1 MSSSASGSE
10 THDRSINSQK
20 AMEIFTANQQRLTE
34 LFQKLT
40 PLFVALGNALDAVS
54 PYVERGVNGAQRVW
68 TQLAPYHPEELLEAV
83 FGIFLCFFGGHYVV
97 TLAAI
102 EAYKLC
108 GWDTTYKY
116 LCIIR
121 EDYLAVRAES
131 RKDDSIDADKDGVA
145 DVLQITKQELF
156 TRKLKLAAKSCN
168 PDKLQLAFGGLYTG
182 FMGVVAT
189 LRVRFAQTITL
200 GAVIGGT
207 FSQYATKVLQPV
219 LIRVVPLEYAKWV
232 PVAIDLGCRA
242 IGISIAWFVQRV
254 ISAFYSAIRG
264 ANIAAKGIL
273 SYLTRHGHI
282 AGPYDEGSF
291 AFVAVMAVIGGLG
304 FLWQITNFMDLPFPF
319 NVVFFP
325 LSIVE
330 WLLQYFVGWN

>member
-1 MSSSASGSE
+1 
-10 THDRSINSQK
+10 
-20 AMEIFTANQQRLTE
+20 MELFTANQQRLTE

-40 PLFVALGNALDAVS
+40 PLFVALGNAADAVS
-54 PYVERGVNGAQRVW
+54 PYVERGVAGAQSVW
-68 TQLAPYHPEELLEAV
+68 AKLAPYHPDELFEAV

-116 LCIIR
+116 LRIIYD
-121 EDYLAVRAES
+121 DYLAVRAES
-131 RKDDSIDADKDGVA
+131 RKDDSVDADRDGVA
-145 DVLQITKQELF
+145 DVLQISKQELF

-207 FSQYATKVLQPV
+207 FSLYATKLLHPV
-219 LIRVVPLEYAKWV
+219 LLRVVPAEYAKWV
-232 PVAIDLGCRA
+232 PVGIDLACRA
-242 IGISIAWFVQRV
+242 VGISIAWFVQRV

-264 ANIAAKGIL
+264 AHIAAKGIL
-273 SYLTRHGHI
+273 SYLTRHGHVT
-282 AGPYDEGSF
+282 GPYDEGSSVF
-291 AFVAVMAVIGGLG
+291 IAVMLAIGGLG
-304 FLWQITNFMDLPFPF
+304 FLWQVTNFMDLPFPF
-319 NVVFFP
+319 NVIFLP

-330 WLLQYFVGWN
+330 WFLQYFVGWN

>member
-1 MSSSASGSE
+1 MSSATSE

-20 AMEIFTANQQRLTE
+20 AMELFTANQQRLTE

-40 PLFVALGNALDAVS
+40 PLFVALGNALDTVS
-54 PYVERGVNGAQRVW
+54 PYVERGVSGAQRVW
-68 TQLAPYHPEELLEAV
+68 SQLAPYHPEELLEAV

-116 LCIIR
+116 LGIIR

-145 DVLQITKQELF
+145 DVLQISKQELF

-232 PVAIDLGCRA
+232 PVGIDLGCRA
-242 IGISIAWFVQRV
+242 VGISIAWFVQRV

-273 SYLTRHGHI
+273 SYLTRHGHV

-291 AFVAVMAVIGGLG
+291 AFVALMAVIGGLG